1 VKRAEREAILKQGV
15 ARPETPVEQRQAVEL
30 GEDLRGSPVR
40 GRPLPLRLRNF
51 RPTADG
57 YLGAL
62 GGPRPYMLRLLEIE
76 RLERALEDD
85 LRAAWLELAA
95 ECDGDDA
102 EFARRWPAVVEGWSF
117 DEVNDL
123 IERHNRWFPAESR
136 LPMDPRRR
144 DYALVNGRDF
154 RRTPLGPAWAL
165 DRFPA
170 LLPAAEDG

>member
-1 VKRAEREAILKQGV
+1 MKRAEREAILKQGV
-15 ARPETPVEQRQAVEL
+15 QRPQTPVERRQAAEL
-30 GEDLRGSPVR
+30 AEDLRSSPVR

-76 RLERALEDD
+76 RLERALEGALGD
-85 LRAAWLELAA
+85 AWRELAL
-95 ECDGDDA
+95 ECDGDGA
-102 EFARRWPAVVEGWSF
+102 EFERRWSDAVESWSF
-117 DEVNDL
+117 EEVNTL

-144 DYALVNGRDF
+144 DYALVNGRDY
-154 RRTPLGPAWAL
+154 RRETLGPAWAL
-165 DRFPA
+165 GRFPA
-170 LLPAAEDG
+170 ALPT